1 MHLFFILSS
10 PFLQPLLTIDN
21 CSLLST
27 FLGLSHLMCL
37 PPHPANIPS
46 ALWHQPLI
54 SFMVQYVP
62 KHLSKLLLHSALT
75 YGSARPHRYQEL
87 STRKKE
93 GCPSNLLSATHS
105 LQRVING
112 ARFCKE
118 SCLKLKKT
126 HSNHHHQKAPNKWA
140 DKVDQQTATT
150 TSLLE
155 KFPTASHIQPSSSH
169 GRVSCASRCSAQLL
183 MRTNAFT
190 DDLTTEQSHG
200 HPAFCMPL
208 AGEISPPAGE
218 ETIFCW
224 ESDRPGFTSNHYT
237 RFLGLGVSSVEKEFR
252 ELISNPDDPPIYL
265 RSSFRILAQTGT
277 RLQVKNILRM
287 SQCFWEPQIF
297 AKHTQST
304 HKDPCWP

>member
-93 GCPSNLLSATHS
+93 GCPSNLLLATHS

-118 SCLKLKKT
+118 SCLKLKKNPLKPPPPKSPKQMSWQGGSTNCHYYISAGKIPHCLT
-126 HSNHHHQKAPNKWA
+126 HSAFLFTWEGKLCFQMLCTAPDEDKHIYRWSYNWA
-140 DKVDQQTATT
+140 KPWSS
-150 TSLLE
+150 SLLHA
-155 KFPTASHIQPSSSH
+155 TCWGDLCTS
-169 GRVSCASRCSAQLL
+169 GRGDNILL
-183 MRTNAFT
+183 RVR
-190 DDLTTEQSHG
+190 Q
-200 HPAFCMPL
+200 
-208 AGEISPPAGE
+208 
-218 ETIFCW
+218 
-224 ESDRPGFTSNHYT
+224 T
-237 RFLGLGVSSVEKEFR
+237 RFHK
-252 ELISNPDDPPIYL
+252 
-265 RSSFRILAQTGT
+265 
-277 RLQVKNILRM
+277 
-287 SQCFWEPQIF
+287 
-297 AKHTQST
+297 QSL
-304 HKDPCWP
+304 H